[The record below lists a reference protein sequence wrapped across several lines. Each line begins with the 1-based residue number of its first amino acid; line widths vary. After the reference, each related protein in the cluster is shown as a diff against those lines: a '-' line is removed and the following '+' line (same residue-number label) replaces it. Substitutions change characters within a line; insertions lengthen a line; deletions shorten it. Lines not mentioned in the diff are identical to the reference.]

1 MYIITIEGKENEGA
15 YSVSD
20 EDGDKI
26 LYMFEEEDDAI
37 RFALQLEED
46 CGFPT
51 MNTLEIDDELMIK
64 TCELHDHRYT
74 VITPNDIVIPT
85 THYDSISG
93 QIE

>member
-1 MYIITIEGKENEGA
+1 
-15 YSVSD
+15 
-20 EDGDKI
+20 
-26 LYMFEEEDDAI
+26 
-37 RFALQLEED
+37 
-46 CGFPT
+46 

>member
-1 MYIITIEGKENEGA
+1 MYIITIDGKETDGA
-15 YSVSD
+15 YSASD

-26 LYMFEEEDDAI
+26 LYIFQEEDDAT

-51 MNTLEIDDELMIK
+51 MKTLEIDDELMIK

-74 VITPNDIVIPT
+74 VITPNDIVIPKT
-85 THYDSISG
+85 NYDTV
-93 QIE
+93 Q

>member
-1 MYIITIEGKENEGA
+1 MYIITIEGRETEGA

-26 LYMFEEEDDAI
+26 LYIFEEEDDAT

-51 MNTLEIDDELMIK
+51 MKTLEIDDDLMIK

-85 THYDSISG
+85 THCDTIS
-93 QIE
+93 QD

>member
-1 MYIITIEGKENEGA
+1 MYIITIEGMEKDGA

-26 LYMFEEEDDAI
+26 LYLFEEKDDAT

-51 MNTLEIDDELMIK
+51 MTTLEIDDVLMIK
-64 TCELHDHRYT
+64 TCEMHDHRYT
-74 VITPNDIVIPT
+74 VITPNDIVIPK
-85 THYDSISG
+85 THYDTISKD
-93 QIE
+93 

>member
-1 MYIITIEGKENEGA
+1 MYIITIEGRETEGA

-26 LYMFEEEDDAI
+26 LYIFEEEDDAT

-51 MNTLEIDDELMIK
+51 MKTLEIDDELMIK

-85 THYDSISG
+85 TNYDTIS
-93 QIE
+93 QD

>member
-1 MYIITIEGKENEGA
+1 MYIITIEGRETEGA

-26 LYMFEEEDDAI
+26 LYIFEEEDDAT

-51 MNTLEIDDELMIK
+51 MKTLEIDDDLMIK

-85 THYDSISG
+85 TNYDTIS
-93 QIE
+93 QD